1 MKSIDDADKYFL
13 ELTTQALKQIHLDII
28 SLLVGKSILGNKLM
42 KVPSK
47 GYDSTTD
54 NNQIFVVYHDAQ
66 AYTNY
71 LIKYQ

>member
-1 MKSIDDADKYFL
+1 MYSNSYTRPDSTGERCMFVASVLI
-13 ELTTQALKQIHLDII
+13 
-28 SLLVGKSILGNKLM
+28 GKTILGNSSM
-42 KVPSK
+42 KVPPR

-66 AYTNY
+66 AYADY